1 MEQDTIEVMEPP
13 PSDTAP
19 RQLYFRQ
26 HMFLCIN
33 RRNNARSCAGSGS
46 ERLLDYIKKRARD
59 MGISS
64 TLDLRVNRSGCL
76 GRCEHGPTA
85 VVYPDGVWYHYETRA
100 DLDEILEEHIGNGR
114 VVERL
119 RIRSG

>member
-1 MEQDTIEVMEPP
+1 
-13 PSDTAP
+13 
-19 RQLYFRQ
+19 
-26 HMFLCIN
+26 
-33 RRNNARSCAGSGS
+33 
-46 ERLLDYIKKRARD
+46 